1 MSDADKAARGVV
13 VLLAAALVLCAQGIA
28 DAWQSHL
35 DALTAADMAAA
46 EIAYQ
51 QSGAQQAA
59 EALVIWE
66 MAREG
71 RCAPSVPKAAAIPCP
86 AKPRPV
92 RRPAEHVW
100 TVGPALKAVR

>member
-71 RCAPSVPKAAAIPCP
+71 RCAPSVPQAAAVPCREGGPIAGVPKAAAG
-86 AKPRPV
+86 A
-92 RRPAEHVW
+92 AW
-100 TVGPALKAVR
+100 TVAP